1 MVPMGAKKETE
12 SGSKG
17 FKVVI
22 AEDNPTSR
30 RCLKNQLESLGHDVI
45 GVAKTGPEVVE
56 MASALAPAF
65 IVMDIAMPGMDGI
78 SAAKKIT
85 EKKSVPI
92 IIVSGH
98 SSDELTAGAVEAGVF
113 AYLVKPIT
121 KKELLPA
128 IKLAFA
134 RFNEFKNLK
143 DEMEGLSEALE
154 TRKLVERA
162 KGILMKRC
170 TVSEDEAFKLLQSY
184 SQKENKKL
192 KDIAEMIISASS
204 II

>member
-1 MVPMGAKKETE
+1 MAKKHSTN
-12 SGSKG
+12 GKGVTG
-17 FKVVI
+17 FKALI

-30 RCLKNQLESLGHDVI
+30 RCLKNQLESLGHTVI

-56 MASALAPAF
+56 MAAKLKPAF
-65 IVMDIAMPGMDGI
+65 VVMDVAMPGMDGI
-78 SAAKKIT
+78 AAAKQIT
-85 EKKSVPI
+85 ENAPIPI

-98 SSDELTAGAVEAGVF
+98 SSEELTAGAIEAGVF

-121 KKELLPA
+121 KKELMPA

-134 RFNEFKNLK
+134 RYGEFRKLKN
-143 DEMEGLSEALE
+143 DMEGLSEALE

-170 TVSEDEAFKLLQSY
+170 TVSEEEAFKLLQSY

>member
-1 MVPMGAKKETE
+1 MAAK
-12 SGSKG
+12 
-17 FKVVI
+17 
-22 AEDNPTSR
+22 
-30 RCLKNQLESLGHDVI
+30 LK
-45 GVAKTGPEVVE
+45 
-56 MASALAPAF
+56 PAF
-65 IVMDIAMPGMDGI
+65 IVMDVAMPGMDGI
-78 SAAKKIT
+78 AAAKKIT
-85 EKKSVPI
+85 EKTPIPI

-98 SSDELTAGAVEAGVF
+98 SSEELTAGAIEAGVF

-134 RFNEFKNLK
+134 RYGEFRKLKN
-143 DEMEGLSEALE
+143 DMEGLSEALE

-170 TVSEDEAFKLLQSY
+170 TVSEEEAFKLLQSY

>member
-1 MVPMGAKKETE
+1 MTKKHNNNGGAA
-12 SGSKG
+12 GG
-17 FKVVI
+17 FQVLI

-30 RCLKNQLESLGHDVI
+30 RCLKNQLESLGHTVA

-56 MASALAPAF
+56 MAAKLKPSF
-65 IVMDIAMPGMDGI
+65 IVMDVAMPGMDGI

-85 EKKSVPI
+85 EKTPIPI

-98 SSDELTAGAVEAGVF
+98 SSDELTAGAIEAGVF

-134 RFNEFKNLK
+134 RYNEFRNLK

-154 TRKLVERA
+154 TRKLVEKA

>member
-1 MVPMGAKKETE
+1 MGKKLKTADLKETAL
-12 SGSKG
+12 
-17 FKVVI
+17 KVLI

-30 RCLKNQLESLGHDVI
+30 RCLKNQLEALGYNVL

-56 MASALAPAF
+56 MAAKLKPSF

-78 SAAKKIT
+78 TAAKKIT
-85 EKKSVPI
+85 AKDTLPI
-92 IIVSGH
+92 IIVTGH
-98 SSDELTAGAVEAGVF
+98 SSEELAEGAIEAGVF

-134 RFNEFKNLK
+134 RYSEFRDLK
-143 DEMEGLSEALE
+143 DEMQGLNEALE

-170 TVSEDEAFKLLQSY
+170 AVSENEAFKLLQSY

-192 KDIAEMIISASS
+192 KDIAEMIISAST

>member
-1 MVPMGAKKETE
+1 VPMGAKAAKESSE
-12 SGSKG
+12 KG

-30 RCLKNQLESLGHDVI
+30 RCLKNQLESLGHEVI

-56 MASALAPAF
+56 MASALSPSF
-65 IVMDIAMPGMDGI
+65 IVMDVAMPGMDGI

-85 EKKSVPI
+85 EKNSVPI

-134 RFNEFKNLK
+134 RFNEFRDLKN
-143 DEMEGLSEALE
+143 EMEGLSEALE